1 MPAKNTISDCRSI
14 KFSKDHNQFKLG
26 TIVNNNIDI
35 PFAVKRV
42 YYIYNVPNGKT
53 RGGHGHREL
62 EKIIISVKGSFVVHL
77 YDGLKEKRINLN
89 KPNMGL
95 YVLPGIWHQILNFS
109 PGAVCLVLASDKY
122 NPDDYI
128 RDHNELPSLRLND

>member
-1 MPAKNTISDCRSI
+1 MLDKNTISGCRII
-14 KFSKDHNQFKLG
+14 KFSRVHNQFKYG
-26 TIVNNNIDI
+26 TVVNNNIDI

-42 YYIYNVPNGKT
+42 YYIYDVPNGKT

-62 EKIIISVKGSFVVHL
+62 EKIIIAAEGSFEVQIF
-77 YDGLKEKRINLN
+77 DGLNEKHIILDNPQR
-89 KPNMGL
+89 GL

-109 PGAVCLVLASDKY
+109 PRAVCLVLASDKY

-128 RDHNELPSLRLND
+128 RDQKELPS